1 MLPWQQQ
8 TDYRSSQLLQT
19 STTCESQ
26 TNLSLAFQSWRFT
39 GGGVE
44 AFVSEQSSSGVNLCQ
59 DGVKGTFHS
68 ETTVHGDKLFSCGGS
83 RLPAGQRMACWKE
96 GNTLLMVLLVLLVL
110 LNPAAGLSSRHRS
123 LRRQTRGHH
132 KHRAHHNITLA
143 VILPQSNTDYPW
155 AWPRIGPALVRA
167 VKTVNADPTLLP
179 DHHLTYAFKNS
190 EDKEGICSESI
201 APLMA
206 VDLKLAYDPW
216 AFIGPGCSYTSSPVG
231 LFTTHW
237 DVPMV
242 TAGAPA
248 VAFYGGG
255 YPSITNTG
263 PTHKK
268 LGKFALR
275 ICEHF
280 GWREHVML
288 MFNDNKVDD
297 RPCYFAVE
305 GLYTELKNVNI
316 TLVDRVFEENKPP
329 INYSQIL
336 ADIQNDGRDYIK
348 YLNLKISKI
357 KLHIDDAVNG
367 PGDAEMQ
374 VKEERH
380 VAKPLQFCV
389 DGNTFVD
396 QETDFC
402 VLMWKMDRTAA
413 ACRLQNTKPIKLQ
426 NYFMFVCCS
435 PDVFR
440 KLMVQFRQADL
451 PHEQYVFFYIDVF
464 GDSLNSKHGQ
474 PWARGDEDDAVAKE
488 AFQDTKQYI
497 FGQEHKM
504 FLKTANDKS
513 SLCDQNIL
521 DDEGGGV
528 RMGGGSLSV
537 VKGSFIVAVE
547 GLNTDVLLRSAQEKL
562 LSVFDSVKIL
572 TYREPQNP
580 EYKAFVKNLKSDA
593 RTMFNYTIEDS
604 LMNIIAGGFYDGL
617 MLYTHAL
624 NETMSASD
632 GRPPGKVV
640 TRRMWNRTFHVSLL
654 SSQSVTEDS
663 SGVQQFGGAA
673 YRHTGNN
680 AALAGR
686 MKLEKELVAQL
697 WRISWDDIHMSNL
710 DKGNIVAIKYSN
722 RKRIELNRKVLFEL
736 KHGMVFLHNSVIFSH
751 GKLKSSNCVVD
762 NRFVLKITDYG
773 LCSFRHESDSG
784 KDAHA
789 YYAQRLWMA
798 PELLRMESPPSQG
811 TQKGDVYSFGIILQE
826 VALRRGAFYLEG
838 DPLSPKEIVDRVIL
852 GEWPCLRPTIDPQ
865 SHSPE
870 LGQLMQRCWAEE
882 PTERPEFNHIR
893 LLLRKQNNSV
903 AEQLKRGE
911 TVQAEAFDSV
921 TIYFSDIV
929 GFTSISAESTPMEVV
944 TLLNDLYTCF
954 DAIIDNFDVYKVE
967 TIGDAY
973 MVVSGLP
980 VRNGKLHGREIA
992 RMGLALLDAV
1002 RTFKIRHRPEQQLRL
1017 RIGIHSGPVCAG
1029 VVGLKMPRY
1038 CLFGDTVNTSSRM
1051 ESTGEALKIHVSA
1064 ATRNVLLE
1072 FNCFQLELRGEIDI
1086 KGKGKMTTYW
1096 LLGESDSQ

>member
-1 MLPWQQQ
+1 M
-8 TDYRSSQLLQT
+8 
-19 STTCESQ
+19 
-26 TNLSLAFQSWRFT
+26 AF
-39 GGGVE
+39 GKV
-44 AFVSEQSSSGVNLCQ
+44 
-59 DGVKGTFHS
+59 GT
-68 ETTVHGDKLFSCGGS
+68 
-83 RLPAGQRMACWKE
+83 
-96 GNTLLMVLLVLLVL
+96 TLLLVFLVLLDLQMVS
-110 LNPAAGLSSRHRS
+110 GHLSLHR
-123 LRRQTRGHH
+123 RRRGHH
-132 KHRAHHNITLA
+132 DRRLQQNITLA
-143 VILPQSNTDYPW
+143 VILPQSNTKYPW
-155 AWPRIGPALVRA
+155 AWPRIGPALERA
-167 VKTVNADPTLLP
+167 VQKVNADPMLLP

-190 EDKEGICSESI
+190 EDKHGICSESI

-206 VDLKLAYDPW
+206 VDLRLAYNPW

-248 VAFYGGG
+248 VAFYGGV

-268 LGKFALR
+268 LGRFALR
-275 ICEHF
+275 LCEHF

-288 MFNDNKVDD
+288 VFNDNKVDD
-297 RPCYFAVE
+297 RPCYFATE
-305 GLYTELKNVNI
+305 GLYSELNNVNI
-316 TLVDRVFEENKPP
+316 THVERVFEENKLP

-336 ADIQNDGRDYIK
+336 ADIQNDAR
-348 YLNLKISKI
+348 
-357 KLHIDDAVNG
+357 V
-367 PGDAEMQ
+367 
-374 VKEERH
+374 
-380 VAKPLQFCV
+380 
-389 DGNTFVD
+389 
-396 QETDFC
+396 
-402 VLMWKMDRTAA
+402 
-413 ACRLQNTKPIKLQ
+413 
-426 NYFMFVCCS
+426 MFICCS

-440 KLMVQFRQADL
+440 KLMVEFRRTNL

-464 GDSLNSKHGQ
+464 GDSLKANHQQ
-474 PWARGDEDDAVAKE
+474 PWAHGDEDDAIAKE
-488 AFQDTKQYI
+488 AFQ
-497 FGQEHKM
+497 
-504 FLKTANDKS
+504 
-513 SLCDQNIL
+513 
-521 DDEGGGV
+521 
-528 RMGGGSLSV
+528 
-537 VKGSFIVAVE
+537 
-547 GLNTDVLLRSAQEKL
+547 
-562 LSVFDSVKIL
+562 SVKIL

-580 EYKAFVKNLKSDA
+580 EYRQFVHDLKTDA
-593 RTMFNYTIEDS
+593 RRMFNYTIEDS
-604 LMNIIAGGFYDGL
+604 LVRFINIALCFYDGL

-624 NETMSASD
+624 NESMTETG
-632 GRPPGKVV
+632 GRPPGKDV
-640 TRRMWNRTFHVSLL
+640 TKRMWNRTFHGVTGLL
-654 SSQSVTEDS
+654 HLDENGDRETDFALWDMADTNSSTFHIVMVFNSSEEQLTAVPGTSVHWLG
-663 SGVQQFGGAA
+663 GVCPPDIPVCGFK
-673 YRHTGNN
+673 NDN
-680 AALAGR
+680 PICLASQR

-697 WRISWDDIHMSNL
+697 WRISWDDIQMSNL
-710 DKGNIVAIKYSN
+710 DKVLRSGSRITLSLRGSNYGSLMTGDGNLQVFAKTGYYKGNIVAIKYTN
-722 RKRIELNRKVLFEL
+722 RKRVELNRKVLFEL
-736 KHGMVFLHNSVIFSH
+736 KHMRDVQNEHLTRFIGASIDPPNICIITEYCPRGSLQDILENDSITLDWMFKYSLINDIVKGMLFLHNSVIFCH

-773 LCSFRHESDSG
+773 LSSFRSESDSG
-784 KDAHA
+784 KDAHS

-798 PELLRMESPPSQG
+798 PELLRMETPPPQG

-838 DPLSPKEIVDRVIL
+838 DPLSPKEIVDRVVL
-852 GEWPCLRPTIDPQ
+852 GEWPCLRPTIDTQ

-893 LLLRKQNNSV
+893 VLLRKQNKESRTNILDNLLSRMEQYANNLEELVEERTHAYHEEKRKAEALLYQILPHSV

-992 RMGLALLDAV
+992 RMALALLEAV
-1002 RTFKIRHRPEQQLRL
+1002 RTFKIRHRPEEQLKL

-1064 ATRNVLLE
+1064 ASRDVLME

>member
-1 MLPWQQQ
+1 
-8 TDYRSSQLLQT
+8 
-19 STTCESQ
+19 
-26 TNLSLAFQSWRFT
+26 
-39 GGGVE
+39 
-44 AFVSEQSSSGVNLCQ
+44 
-59 DGVKGTFHS
+59 
-68 ETTVHGDKLFSCGGS
+68 
-83 RLPAGQRMACWKE
+83 MACRRK
-96 GNTLLMVLLVLLVL
+96 GAALLLVLLVL
-110 LNPAAGLSSRHRS
+110 LDMQLVAGRPSRHRG
-123 LRRQTRGHH
+123 LRRQTRGHPER
-132 KHRAHHNITLA
+132 RALQNITLA

-155 AWPRIGPALVRA
+155 AWPRIGPALERA
-167 VKTVNADPTLLP
+167 IKTVNDDPTLLP
-179 DHHLTYAFKNS
+179 DHHLTYVFKNS
-190 EDKEGICSESI
+190 ENKNGICSESI

-206 VDLKLAYDPW
+206 VDLKFAYNPW

-248 VAFYGGG
+248 VAFYGGV

-280 GWREHVML
+280 KWREHVML

-305 GLYTELKNVNI
+305 GLYTELKSINI
-316 TLVDRVFEENKPP
+316 TLVDRVFEENKLP
-329 INYSQIL
+329 INYSQIIS
-336 ADIQNDGRDYIK
+336 DIQSDGR
-348 YLNLKISKI
+348 
-357 KLHIDDAVNG
+357 V
-367 PGDAEMQ
+367 
-374 VKEERH
+374 
-380 VAKPLQFCV
+380 
-389 DGNTFVD
+389 
-396 QETDFC
+396 
-402 VLMWKMDRTAA
+402 
-413 ACRLQNTKPIKLQ
+413 
-426 NYFMFVCCS
+426 MFVCCS

-440 KLMVQFRQADL
+440 KLMVEFRQADL

-464 GDSLNSKHGQ
+464 GASLNSKHGQ
-474 PWARGDEDDAVAKE
+474 PWARGDKDDAVARE
-488 AFQDTKQYI
+488 AFQ
-497 FGQEHKM
+497 
-504 FLKTANDKS
+504 
-513 SLCDQNIL
+513 
-521 DDEGGGV
+521 
-528 RMGGGSLSV
+528 
-537 VKGSFIVAVE
+537 
-547 GLNTDVLLRSAQEKL
+547 
-562 LSVFDSVKIL
+562 SVKIL

-580 EYKAFVKNLKSDA
+580 EYTEFVKNLKTDA
-593 RTMFNYTIEDS
+593 RKMFNYTIEDS

-624 NETMSASD
+624 NETMSMSA
-632 GRPPGKVV
+632 GRPLGKVV
-640 TRRMWNRTFHVSLL
+640 TKRMWNRTFHGQVALSLSL
-654 SSQSVTEDS
+654 SLSLSLC
-663 SGVQQFGGAA
+663 
-673 YRHTGNN
+673 RK
-680 AALAGR
+680 

-697 WRISWDDIHMSNL
+697 WRISWCDIQMSNVDKVL
-710 DKGNIVAIKYSN
+710 RSGSRITLSLRGSNYGSLMTGDGNMQVFAKTGYYKGNIAAIKYTN

-736 KHGMVFLHNSVIFSH
+736 KHMRDVQNEHLTRFIGACIDPPNTCIITEYCPRGSLQDILENDSITLDWMFKYSLINDIVKGMVFLHNSVIVSH

-773 LCSFRHESDSG
+773 LSSFRSLSNSG
-784 KDAHA
+784 KDAYA
-789 YYAQRLWMA
+789 YYARELWMA
-798 PELLRMESPPSQG
+798 PELLRMESPPPQG
-811 TQKGDVYSFGIILQE
+811 TQKGDVYSFSIILQE

-838 DPLSPKEIVDRVIL
+838 DPLSPKEIVDRVVL

-865 SHSPE
+865 VHSPE

-882 PTERPEFNHIR
+882 PTERPEFNHIWV
-893 LLLRKQNNSV
+893 LLRKQNKESRTNILDNLLSRM
-903 AEQLKRGE
+903 EQYANNLEELVEERTQAYHEEKLLQYWE

-929 GFTSISAESTPMEVV
+929 GFTAISAESTPMQVV

-980 VRNGKLHGREIA
+980 VRNGNLHGREIA
-992 RMGLALLDAV
+992 RMALALLDAV
-1002 RTFKIRHRPEQQLRL
+1002 RTFKICHRSEQQLKL

-1051 ESTGEALKIHVSA
+1051 ESSGEALKIHVSA
-1064 ATRNVLLE
+1064 ATRDVLME
-1072 FNCFQLELRGEIDI
+1072 FNCFQLELRGEIDV

>member
-1 MLPWQQQ
+1 VCLV
-8 TDYRSSQLLQT
+8 
-19 STTCESQ
+19 C
-26 TNLSLAFQSWRFT
+26 
-39 GGGVE
+39 V
-44 AFVSEQSSSGVNLCQ
+44 FVCVY
-59 DGVKGTFHS
+59 V
-68 ETTVHGDKLFSCGGS
+68 
-83 RLPAGQRMACWKE
+83 
-96 GNTLLMVLLVLLVL
+96 
-110 LNPAAGLSSRHRS
+110 
-123 LRRQTRGHH
+123 RQTRGHPER
-132 KHRAHHNITLA
+132 RALQNITLA

-155 AWPRIGPALVRA
+155 AWPRIGPALERA
-167 VKTVNADPTLLP
+167 IKTVNDDPTLLP
-179 DHHLTYAFKNS
+179 DHHLTYVFKNS
-190 EDKEGICSESI
+190 ENKNGICSESI

-206 VDLKLAYDPW
+206 VDLKFAYNPW

-248 VAFYGGG
+248 VAFYGGV

-280 GWREHVML
+280 KWREHVML

-305 GLYTELKNVNI
+305 GLYTELKSINI
-316 TLVDRVFEENKPP
+316 TLVDRVFEENKLP
-329 INYSQIL
+329 INYSQIIS
-336 ADIQNDGRDYIK
+336 DIQRNFIRM
-348 YLNLKISKI
+348 
-357 KLHIDDAVNG
+357 H
-367 PGDAEMQ
+367 M
-374 VKEERH
+374 
-380 VAKPLQFCV
+380 
-389 DGNTFVD
+389 
-396 QETDFC
+396 
-402 VLMWKMDRTAA
+402 
-413 ACRLQNTKPIKLQ
+413 
-426 NYFMFVCCS
+426 MFVCCS

-440 KLMVQFRQADL
+440 KLMVEFRQADL

-464 GDSLNSKHGQ
+464 GASLNSKHGQ
-474 PWARGDEDDAVAKE
+474 PWARGDKDDAVARE
-488 AFQDTKQYI
+488 AFQ
-497 FGQEHKM
+497 
-504 FLKTANDKS
+504 
-513 SLCDQNIL
+513 
-521 DDEGGGV
+521 
-528 RMGGGSLSV
+528 
-537 VKGSFIVAVE
+537 
-547 GLNTDVLLRSAQEKL
+547 
-562 LSVFDSVKIL
+562 SVKIL

-580 EYKAFVKNLKSDA
+580 EYTEFVKNLKTDA
-593 RTMFNYTIEDS
+593 RKMFNYTIEDS

-624 NETMSASD
+624 NETMSMSA
-632 GRPPGKVV
+632 GRPLGKVV
-640 TRRMWNRTFHVSLL
+640 TKRMWNRTFHGVTGQVHLDENGDRETDFALWDMIDNKTSAFQIVLVYNSSEEQLTAIPGTTLQWLGGVRPRDVPVCGFKNDNPACLTSQVALSLSL
-654 SSQSVTEDS
+654 SLSLSLC
-663 SGVQQFGGAA
+663 
-673 YRHTGNN
+673 RK
-680 AALAGR
+680 

-697 WRISWDDIHMSNL
+697 WRISWCDIQMSNVDKVL
-710 DKGNIVAIKYSN
+710 RSGSRITLSLRGSNYGSLMTGDGNMQVFAKTGYYKGNIAAIKYTN

-736 KHGMVFLHNSVIFSH
+736 KHMRDVQNEHLTRFIGACIDPPNTCIITEYCPRGSLQDILENDSITLDWMFKYSLINDIVKGMVFLHNSVIVSH

-773 LCSFRHESDSG
+773 LSSFRSLSNSG
-784 KDAHA
+784 KDAYA

-798 PELLRMESPPSQG
+798 PELLRMESPPPQG
-811 TQKGDVYSFGIILQE
+811 TQKGDVYSFSIILQE

-838 DPLSPKEIVDRVIL
+838 DPLSPKEIVDRVVL

-865 SHSPE
+865 VHSPE

-882 PTERPEFNHIR
+882 PTERPEFNHIWV
-893 LLLRKQNNSV
+893 LLRKQNKESRTNILDNLLSRM
-903 AEQLKRGE
+903 EQYANNLEELVEERTQAYHEEKLLQYCWE

-929 GFTSISAESTPMEVV
+929 GFTAISAESTPMQVV

-980 VRNGKLHGREIA
+980 VRNGNLHGREIA
-992 RMGLALLDAV
+992 RMALALLDAV
-1002 RTFKIRHRPEQQLRL
+1002 RTFKICHRSEQQLKL

-1051 ESTGEALKIHVSA
+1051 ESSGEALKIHVSA
-1064 ATRNVLLE
+1064 ATRDVLME
-1072 FNCFQLELRGEIDI
+1072 FNCFQLELRGEIDV

>member
-1 MLPWQQQ
+1 
-8 TDYRSSQLLQT
+8 
-19 STTCESQ
+19 
-26 TNLSLAFQSWRFT
+26 
-39 GGGVE
+39 
-44 AFVSEQSSSGVNLCQ
+44 
-59 DGVKGTFHS
+59 
-68 ETTVHGDKLFSCGGS
+68 
-83 RLPAGQRMACWKE
+83 MACWRQ
-96 GNTLLMVLLVLLVL
+96 GATLLLVLLVL
-110 LNPAAGLSSRHRS
+110 QPVAGRSSRHRS
-123 LRRQTRGHH
+123 LRRLTRGHH
-132 KHRAHHNITLA
+132 ERRPHQNITLA
-143 VILPQSNTDYPW
+143 VILPQSNTEYPW
-155 AWPRIGPALVRA
+155 AWPRIGPALERA
-167 VKTVNADPTLLP
+167 VRTVNADPTLLP

-190 EDKEGICSESI
+190 EDKDGICSESI

-206 VDLKLAYDPW
+206 VDLKLAHDPW

-248 VAFYGGG
+248 VAFYGGV

-288 MFNDNKVDD
+288 MFSDNKVDD

-305 GLYTELKNVNI
+305 GLYTELKSINI

-336 ADIQNDGRDYIK
+336 LDIQNDGR
-348 YLNLKISKI
+348 
-357 KLHIDDAVNG
+357 V
-367 PGDAEMQ
+367 
-374 VKEERH
+374 
-380 VAKPLQFCV
+380 
-389 DGNTFVD
+389 
-396 QETDFC
+396 
-402 VLMWKMDRTAA
+402 
-413 ACRLQNTKPIKLQ
+413 
-426 NYFMFVCCS
+426 MFVCCS

-440 KLMVQFRQADL
+440 KLMVQFRRADL

-464 GDSLNSKHGQ
+464 ADSLNSKHRQ

-488 AFQDTKQYI
+488 AFQEMVAAEEEMKK
-497 FGQEHKM
+497 KM
-504 FLKTANDKS
+504 N
-513 SLCDQNIL
+513 
-521 DDEGGGV
+521 V
-528 RMGGGSLSV
+528 SLSC
-537 VKGSFIVAVE
+537 
-547 GLNTDVLLRSAQEKL
+547 LQ
-562 LSVFDSVKIL
+562 
-572 TYREPQNP
+572 
-580 EYKAFVKNLKSDA
+580 
-593 RTMFNYTIEDS
+593 
-604 LMNIIAGGFYDGL
+604 MNIIAGGFYDGL

-624 NETMSASD
+624 NESMSASG
-632 GRPPGKVV
+632 GRPPGV
-640 TRRMWNRTFHVSLL
+640 TGLVHLDENGDRETDFALWDMVDANTSTFQIVLVYN
-654 SSQSVTEDS
+654 SSEEQLTVIPGTTLHWP
-663 SGVQQFGGAA
+663 GGA
-673 YRHTGNN
+673 RPPDVPVCGFKNENPVFSSHFCRV
-680 AALAGR
+680 LSIKFMR

-697 WRISWDDIHMSNL
+697 WRISWDDIQMSNMDKVL
-710 DKGNIVAIKYSN
+710 RSGSNYGSLMTADGNMQVFAKTGYYKGNIIAIKYTN
-722 RKRIELNRKVLFEL
+722 RKRVELNREVLFEL
-736 KHGMVFLHNSVIFSH
+736 KHMRDVQNEHLTRFIGASVDPPNICIITEYCPRGSLQDILENDSITLDWMFKYSLINDIVKGMVFLHNSVILSH

-773 LCSFRHESDSG
+773 LSSFRFDGDSG
-784 KDAHA
+784 TDAHA
-789 YYAQRLWMA
+789 YYAQRLWMS
-798 PELLRMESPPSQG
+798 PELLRSEAPPPQG

-826 VALRRGAFYLEG
+826 VALRRGAFFLDG
-838 DPLSPKEIVDRVIL
+838 DPLSAKEIVDRVVL
-852 GEWPCLRPTIDPQ
+852 GEWPCLRPSVDPQ

-882 PTERPEFNHIR
+882 PTERPEFSHIQ
-893 LLLRKQNNSV
+893 LLLRKQNKESRTNILDNLLSRMEQYANNLEELVEERTQAYHEEKRKAEALLYQILPHSV

-929 GFTSISAESTPMEVV
+929 GFTAISAESTPMEVV

-992 RMGLALLDAV
+992 RMALALLDAV
-1002 RTFKIRHRPEQQLRL
+1002 RTFRIRHRAEQQLRL

-1051 ESTGEALKIHVSA
+1051 ESSGEALKIHVSA
-1064 ATRNVLLE
+1064 ATRDVLLE
-1072 FNCFQLELRGEIDI
+1072 FNCFQLELRGDVDV

-1096 LLGESDSQ
+1096 LLGESDGQ

>member
-1 MLPWQQQ
+1 MKITVSL
-8 TDYRSSQLLQT
+8 TMSLLCV
-19 STTCESQ
+19 ST
-26 TNLSLAFQSWRFT
+26 
-39 GGGVE
+39 V
-44 AFVSEQSSSGVNLCQ
+44 
-59 DGVKGTFHS
+59 D
-68 ETTVHGDKLFSCGGS
+68 
-83 RLPAGQRMACWKE
+83 
-96 GNTLLMVLLVLLVL
+96 GNTLLSRGGS
-110 LNPAAGLSSRHRS
+110 GLP
-123 LRRQTRGHH
+123 
-132 KHRAHHNITLA
+132 NITLA

-155 AWPRIGPALVRA
+155 AWPRIGPALERA
-167 VKTVNADPTLLP
+167 IKTVNDDPTLLP
-179 DHHLTYAFKNS
+179 DHHLTYVFKNS
-190 EDKEGICSESI
+190 ENKNGICSESI

-206 VDLKLAYDPW
+206 VDLKFAYNPW

-248 VAFYGGG
+248 VAFYGGV

-280 GWREHVML
+280 KWREHVML

-305 GLYTELKNVNI
+305 GLYTELKSINI
-316 TLVDRVFEENKPP
+316 TLVDRVFEENKLP
-329 INYSQIL
+329 INYSQIIS
-336 ADIQNDGRDYIK
+336 DIQSDGR
-348 YLNLKISKI
+348 
-357 KLHIDDAVNG
+357 V
-367 PGDAEMQ
+367 
-374 VKEERH
+374 
-380 VAKPLQFCV
+380 
-389 DGNTFVD
+389 
-396 QETDFC
+396 
-402 VLMWKMDRTAA
+402 
-413 ACRLQNTKPIKLQ
+413 
-426 NYFMFVCCS
+426 MFVCCS

-440 KLMVQFRQADL
+440 KLMVEFRQADL

-464 GDSLNSKHGQ
+464 GASLNSKHGQ
-474 PWARGDEDDAVAKE
+474 PWARGDKDDAVARE
-488 AFQDTKQYI
+488 AFQ
-497 FGQEHKM
+497 
-504 FLKTANDKS
+504 
-513 SLCDQNIL
+513 
-521 DDEGGGV
+521 
-528 RMGGGSLSV
+528 
-537 VKGSFIVAVE
+537 
-547 GLNTDVLLRSAQEKL
+547 
-562 LSVFDSVKIL
+562 SVKIL

-580 EYKAFVKNLKSDA
+580 EYTEFVKNLKTDA
-593 RTMFNYTIEDS
+593 RKMFNYTIEDS

-624 NETMSASD
+624 NETMSMSA
-632 GRPPGKVV
+632 GRPLGKVV
-640 TRRMWNRTFHVSLL
+640 TKRMWNRTFHGVTGQVHLDENGDRETDFALWDMIDNKTSAFQIVLVYNSSEEQLTAIPGTTLQWLGGVRPRDVPVCGFKNDNPACLTSQVALSLSL
-654 SSQSVTEDS
+654 SLSLSLC
-663 SGVQQFGGAA
+663 
-673 YRHTGNN
+673 RK
-680 AALAGR
+680 

-697 WRISWDDIHMSNL
+697 WRISWCDIQMSNVDKVL
-710 DKGNIVAIKYSN
+710 RSGSRITLSLRGSNYGSLMTGDGNMQVFAKTGYYKGNIAAIKYTN

-736 KHGMVFLHNSVIFSH
+736 KHMRDVQNEHLTRFIGACIDPPNTCIITEYCPRGSLQDILENDSITLDWMFKYSLINDIVKGMVFLHNSVIVSH

-773 LCSFRHESDSG
+773 LSSFRSL
-784 KDAHA
+784 K
-789 YYAQRLWMA
+789 RLWMA
-798 PELLRMESPPSQG
+798 PELLRMESPPPQG
-811 TQKGDVYSFGIILQE
+811 TQKGDVYSFSIILQE

-838 DPLSPKEIVDRVIL
+838 DPLSPKEIVDRVVL

-865 SHSPE
+865 VHSPE

-882 PTERPEFNHIR
+882 PTERPEFNHIWV
-893 LLLRKQNNSV
+893 LLRKQNKESRTNILDNLLSRM
-903 AEQLKRGE
+903 EQYANNLEELVEERTQAYHEEKLLQYWE

-929 GFTSISAESTPMEVV
+929 GFTAISAESTPMQVV

-980 VRNGKLHGREIA
+980 VRNGNLHGREIA
-992 RMGLALLDAV
+992 RMALALLDAV
-1002 RTFKIRHRPEQQLRL
+1002 RTFKICHRSEQQLKL

-1051 ESTGEALKIHVSA
+1051 ESSGEALKIHVSA
-1064 ATRNVLLE
+1064 ATRDVLME
-1072 FNCFQLELRGEIDI
+1072 FNCFQLELRGEIDV

>member
-1 MLPWQQQ
+1 MYAKPNFFFFFLHQNQII
-8 TDYRSSQLLQT
+8 
-19 STTCESQ
+19 
-26 TNLSLAFQSWRFT
+26 
-39 GGGVE
+39 
-44 AFVSEQSSSGVNLCQ
+44 
-59 DGVKGTFHS
+59 
-68 ETTVHGDKLFSCGGS
+68 
-83 RLPAGQRMACWKE
+83 
-96 GNTLLMVLLVLLVL
+96 
-110 LNPAAGLSSRHRS
+110 LSSCK
-123 LRRQTRGHH
+123 TKCG
-132 KHRAHHNITLA
+132 NITLA
-143 VILPQSNTDYPW
+143 VILPQNNTYYPW
-155 AWPRIGPALVRA
+155 AWPRIGPALERA
-167 VKTVNADPTLLP
+167 IRTVNANPTLLP

-190 EDKEGICSESI
+190 QDKDGICSESV

-216 AFIGPGCSYTSSPVG
+216 AFIGPGCSYTASPVG

-248 VAFYGGG
+248 VAFYGGV

-288 MFNDNKVDD
+288 MFSDNKVDD

-305 GLYTELKNVNI
+305 GLYTELKSINI

-329 INYSQIL
+329 VNYSQIL
-336 ADIQNDGRDYIK
+336 SDVQNDGR
-348 YLNLKISKI
+348 
-357 KLHIDDAVNG
+357 V
-367 PGDAEMQ
+367 
-374 VKEERH
+374 
-380 VAKPLQFCV
+380 
-389 DGNTFVD
+389 
-396 QETDFC
+396 
-402 VLMWKMDRTAA
+402 
-413 ACRLQNTKPIKLQ
+413 
-426 NYFMFVCCS
+426 MFVCCS
-435 PDVFR
+435 PDIFR
-440 KLMVQFRQADL
+440 KLMIQFQLADL

-474 PWARGDEDDAVAKE
+474 PWARGDEDDAIAKE
-488 AFQDTKQYI
+488 AFQ
-497 FGQEHKM
+497 
-504 FLKTANDKS
+504 
-513 SLCDQNIL
+513 
-521 DDEGGGV
+521 
-528 RMGGGSLSV
+528 
-537 VKGSFIVAVE
+537 
-547 GLNTDVLLRSAQEKL
+547 
-562 LSVFDSVKIL
+562 SVKIL

-580 EYKAFVKNLKSDA
+580 EYREFVNNLKTDA
-593 RTMFNYTIEDS
+593 LKMFNYTIEDS
-604 LMNIIAGGFYDGL
+604 LMNIISGGFYDGL
-617 MLYTHAL
+617 MLYTQAL
-624 NETMSASD
+624 NETMSMSD
-632 GRPPGKVV
+632 GRPPGEVV
-640 TRRMWNRTFHVSLL
+640 TKRMWNRTFHGCSEEQLTALPGTTLHWLGGVCPPDVPICGFKNDNPICLA
-654 SSQSVTEDS
+654 SQWTKQDHVYFSH
-663 SGVQQFGGAA
+663 A
-673 YRHTGNN
+673 H
-680 AALAGR
+680 AALRFPASLFLCR
-686 MKLEKELVAQL
+686 KMKLEKELVAQL
-697 WRISWDDIHMSNL
+697 WRICWDDIQMSNL
-710 DKGNIVAIKYSN
+710 DKVLRSGSRLTLSLRGSNYGSLMTGDGNLQVFAKTGYYKGNIVAIKYSN

-736 KHGMVFLHNSVIFSH
+736 KHMRDVQNEHLTRFIGACIDPPNICITTEYCPRGSLQDILENDSITLDWMFKYSLINDIVKGMVFLHNSVIFSH

-773 LCSFRHESDSG
+773 LSSFRSDSDSG

-798 PELLRMESPPSQG
+798 PELLRMESPPPQG
-811 TQKGDVYSFGIILQE
+811 TQKGDVYSFGIVLQE

-838 DPLSPKEIVDRVIL
+838 DPLSPKEIVDRVVL

-893 LLLRKQNNSV
+893 LLLRKQNKESRTNILDNLLSRMEQYANNLEELVEERTQAYHEEKRKAEALLYQILPHSV

-929 GFTSISAESTPMEVV
+929 GFTAISAESTPMEVV

-992 RMGLALLDAV
+992 RMALALLDGV
-1002 RTFKIRHRPEQQLRL
+1002 RTFRVRDRSEQLKL

-1051 ESTGEALKIHVSA
+1051 ESSGEALKIHVSA
-1064 ATRNVLLE
+1064 ATRDVLLE
-1072 FNCFQLELRGEIDI
+1072 FNCFQLELRGEIDV